1 MQASLSEEL
10 QSQNVQL
17 SQSADQAKLDAA
29 LKDEEIKNLQG
40 ELQKKVAEYQE
51 LIESQRQE
59 YEQRQG
65 GLEKKL
71 SEQQRATQ
79 LEIHELRTKHE
90 EELSS
95 ALNKHNDETTRLEQ
109 LHTSNIQSLTNNWR
123 EQETK
128 LKSSLEDEKS
138 SLHSKISDL
147 TGQLQQ
153 MEENLCQG
161 SDYRVKRAEKAMLTL
176 QQEVDSLKTVL
187 EMKTSE
193 VRELRSEKVKLE
205 EKLDLY
211 DQQQLSLRKMSA
223 QVCFDLIF
231 SLLILILVKCKVK
244 HNLTEIKEE
253 PD

>member
-1 MQASLSEEL
+1 MDRANQQTL
-10 QSQNVQL
+10 QR
-17 SQSADQAKLDAA
+17 DEA
-29 LKDEEIKNLQG
+29 LKTLQEEF
-40 ELQKKVAEYQE
+40 QKKVDEYEE
-51 LIESQRQE
+51 LLSSQRQE
-59 YEQRQG
+59 HEQHLG
-65 GLEKKL
+65 DILKKHEHEI
-71 SEQQRATQ
+71 SELQKAAQ
-79 LEIHELRTKHE
+79 LEIHEMTTKHE
-90 EELSS
+90 EELSTV
-95 ALNKHNDETTRLEQ
+95 LNKHKDETTRLEQ
-109 LHTSNIQSLTNNWR
+109 HHTSNIQSLTNTWS

-147 TGQLQQ
+147 TEQLQQ

-231 SLLILILVKCKVK
+231 YFRG
-244 HNLTEIKEE
+244 
-253 PD
+253 PGG

>member
-1 MQASLSEEL
+1 MQASLSEDL

-17 SQSADQAKLDAA
+17 SQSVGQARLQTS
-29 LKDEEIKNLQG
+29 LKDEEFKNLQQ
-40 ELQKKVAEYQE
+40 ELQQKVEEYQG
-51 LIESQRQE
+51 LIDSQRQE
-59 YEQRQG
+59 YEQQLG
-65 GLEKKL
+65 GL
-71 SEQQRATQ
+71 QQQHQDEIAELQKASQ
-79 LEIHELRTKHE
+79 LEIHEMTTKHE
-90 EELSS
+90 EELST

-109 LHTSNIQSLTNNWR
+109 HHTSNIQSLTNTWS

-147 TGQLQQ
+147 TEQLQQ

-231 SLLILILVKCKVK
+231 YFRG
-244 HNLTEIKEE
+244 
-253 PD
+253 PGG

>member
-1 MQASLSEEL
+1 MQASLSEDL
-10 QSQNVQL
+10 QSQNVRL
-17 SQSADQAKLDAA
+17 SQSVDQARQQIS
-29 LKDEEIKNLQG
+29 LKDEEFKNLQQ
-40 ELQKKVAEYQE
+40 ELQKKVEEYQE
-51 LIESQRQE
+51 LIDSQSQE
-59 YEQRQG
+59 YQQQLG
-65 GLEKKL
+65 GLEKKHQDEITEL
-71 SEQQRATQ
+71 QKASQ
-79 LEIHELRTKHE
+79 LEIHEMTTKHE
-90 EELSS
+90 EELST

-109 LHTSNIQSLTNNWR
+109 LHTSNIQSLANNWT

-138 SLHSKISDL
+138 SLHNKISDL
-147 TGQLQQ
+147 TGQLRQ

-161 SDYRVKRAEKAMLTL
+161 SDYRVKRAENKMLTL

-231 SLLILILVKCKVK
+231 YLRGDR
-244 HNLTEIKEE
+244 H
-253 PD
+253 